1 MKSDNKATIKSPN
14 HFFGSE
20 PSYAKVSKIN
30 TAIQKYQLNP
40 SPSIYTSS
48 VERQSRRGMKTL
60 SLLILLSLLS
70 GCGSTANQPNT
81 TNNTLKPWFCQSS
94 QDSEDWD
101 CVRSESLVRNPTTA
115 ALKQRTAD
123 KKEGGQFSS
132 ADSLN
137 PEEPTTQI
145 KTDSDKRAG
154 TENQSKALESAAV
167 PEYIRLA
174 YSSEKEISLLA
185 LPKTLWAVQLI
196 ALSKKEALE
205 EFANQTQLLRL
216 SGARIASKNQILY
229 VLLLGIYETK
239 DLAKQALAS
248 VPKKQKQNISP
259 WIRSMGSLQTAM
271 IQGDRLAQ
279 D

>member
-1 MKSDNKATIKSPN
+1 
-14 HFFGSE
+14 
-20 PSYAKVSKIN
+20 
-30 TAIQKYQLNP
+30 
-40 SPSIYTSS
+40 
-48 VERQSRRGMKTL
+48 
-60 SLLILLSLLS
+60 
-70 GCGSTANQPNT
+70 
-81 TNNTLKPWFCQSS
+81 
-94 QDSEDWD
+94 
-101 CVRSESLVRNPTTA
+101 
-115 ALKQRTAD
+115 
-123 KKEGGQFSS
+123 
-132 ADSLN
+132 
-137 PEEPTTQI
+137 
-145 KTDSDKRAG
+145 
-154 TENQSKALESAAV
+154 
-167 PEYIRLA
+167 
-174 YSSEKEISLLA
+174 LA